1 MMNGTQSGAEHL
13 MDFEHWPPDQ
23 ALDETDVSLRAY
35 VSRLPE
41 DHLAKYDPEWN
52 DEQVMEWDGNFRIDG
67 SLMLVCCE
75 RDVDVH
81 EFRRVLEAYIRYR
94 ENARRTG
101 PGGGAD

>member
-1 MMNGTQSGAEHL
+1 MTNSTHSGAENM
-13 MDFEHWPPDQ
+13 MDFEHWPPGE

-41 DHLAKYDPEWN
+41 AQLVRYDPAWT
-52 DEQVMEWDGNFRIDG
+52 DEQVIEWDGNFRVDG

-81 EFRRVLEAYIRYR
+81 EFRRVLEAYFQFR
-94 ENARRTG
+94 ESVKRAQ
-101 PGGGAD
+101 PGGGAN